1 MMRKRNMPRKPAAH
15 LSVSW
20 GYDVTVDLHVSQR
33 NWSKITKGKKVTIR
47 GKGYRYEGE
56 FNWDYWHFEGG
67 IDGGLTVTCGSPK
80 TGDYS
85 GVGFDGTAREA
96 LVE

>member
-1 MMRKRNMPRKPAAH
+1 MLRKPAAH
-15 LSVSW
+15 LSVGW

-33 NWSKITKGKKVTIR
+33 TWSKITKRQKGER

-56 FNWDYWHFEGG
+56 FYWDYWPFEGG
-67 IDGGLTVTCGSPK
+67 IDGRLRVAYGSPK
-80 TGDYS
+80 DGDYS
-85 GVGFDGTAREA
+85 GQGFVGTAREA